1 MKTTPSLRRPLLT
14 LAVLVLALLACI
26 SSEISVVFNSDGS
39 GSGEARMEV
48 LLPADL
54 SGEGATDFSDI
65 ISGLSAEGWQEVKVE
80 PVGSGQ
86 VRITGVY
93 PFGDQPGEGALGNAL
108 PGFSYKVEAAENEYK
123 YYTLE
128 GTADFSELDAFW
140 NEANNDWAVNGIRFD
155 EEDFLFE
162 PGQELITAEEVRS
175 AMDAYGA
182 PKGVIRV
189 TLPGQTPVEANS
201 FWDNEELYLAGQT
214 DTVVF
219 TWTPGGRPLTPLKVV
234 RRLEPV
240 TGVSPDQ
247 AAANLQQILG
257 AYPGAIPKGSINW
270 TGGLSGH
277 INNKLLAVFSGGAY
291 TCSDYQGRVLRW
303 LDEIRTSPDESVRG
317 QLAGLDYGPIQTN
330 GGGHRAVVI
339 FPRGADWRAT
349 GTVLDPWPQQQPVS
363 FPIGKWADNLWFTSG
378 ANRPAPDE
386 DAGRL
391 YPQLTGGTSS
401 YPASAELQG
410 DLAFGLARPTRV
422 LMVRSPVTTM
432 ITFADGR
439 RLGALPDGTLI
450 NDLPGEAD
458 MYGFPTPDVPGEV
471 QWVFFLPAADYRVE
485 LTGGGEGDFHVLVA
499 TPEEVYGYGGQPI
512 APGEAAEFGVDSG
525 GRPSDLTLPGG
536 TMVPPRQLAPD
547 EIDAAMGIVGE
558 AQTAD
563 PQSGPQSGAAAEG
576 LPATLPNLPR
586 LLGITCLCIG
596 GGALGFGLL
605 YLGLRRG
612 RQEAPG

>member
-1 MKTTPSLRRPLLT
+1 MSVSPSLRKPLLA
-14 LAVLVLALLACI
+14 LACLGLAALACI
-26 SSEISVVFNSDGS
+26 SSEINVVFNSDGS
-39 GSGEARMEV
+39 GSGEARMDI

-86 VRITGVY
+86 VRITGIY
-93 PFGDQPGEGALGNAL
+93 PFGDQPGEGALSNAL
-108 PGFSYKVEAAENEYK
+108 PGFSYKVETAENEYK

-140 NEANNDWAVNGIRFD
+140 NEAKNDWAVNGIRFD

-189 TLPGQTPVEANS
+189 TLPGQTPVDANP

-219 TWTPGGRPLTPLKVV
+219 TWQPGVRAQTPLKVV
-234 RRLEPV
+234 RRLEPLAA
-240 TGVSPDQ
+240 VSADQ
-247 AAANLQQILG
+247 TASNLQQVLS
-257 AYPGAIPKGSINW
+257 AFPAAIPKGSINW
-270 TGGLSGH
+270 TGGISGN
-277 INNKLLAVFSGGAY
+277 INNRLLSIFYGGAY

-303 LDEIRTSPDESVRG
+303 LDGLRTSPDENVRG
-317 QLAGLDYGPIQTN
+317 MLAGLDYGPIQTN

-339 FPRGADWRAT
+339 FPRGTDWRAT
-349 GTVLDPWPQQQPVS
+349 GTVLDPWPQQQPAS
-363 FPIGKWADNLWFTSG
+363 FPIGRWADKLWFVSG
-378 ANRPAPDE
+378 ASQPAPDE
-386 DAGRL
+386 DAGQL

-401 YPASAELQG
+401 YPASVELQG
-410 DLAFGLARPTRV
+410 DLSRGLARPTRV
-422 LMVRSPVTTM
+422 LMVRSPVTTL

-439 RLGALPDGTLI
+439 RLGGLPDGTI
-450 NDLPGEAD
+450 VNELPGEAD
-458 MYGFPTPDVPGEV
+458 MYGFPSPDVPGEIH
-471 QWVFFLPAADYRVE
+471 WMFFLPEAAYRVE
-485 LTGGGEGDFHVLVA
+485 LTGGGEGEFHALVA

-512 APGEAAEFGVDSG
+512 SPGDAAGFAVDPG
-525 GRPSDLTLPGG
+525 GHPSDLTLPGG
-536 TMVPPRQLAPD
+536 TMAPPRKLAPD
-547 EIDAAMGIVGE
+547 EVDAAMGIVGE

-563 PQSGPQSGAAAEG
+563 QQSGPQSGADAEG
-576 LPATLPNLPR
+576 LPVTLPNLPT

-612 RQEAPG
+612 RRAAPG